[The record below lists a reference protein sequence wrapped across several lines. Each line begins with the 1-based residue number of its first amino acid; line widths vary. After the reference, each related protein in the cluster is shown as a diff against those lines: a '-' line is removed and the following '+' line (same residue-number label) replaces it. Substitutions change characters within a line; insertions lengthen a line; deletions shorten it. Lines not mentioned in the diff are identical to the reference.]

1 MEMINNLRLIGIE
14 NLMFALGVITVVS
27 ILLIT
32 YFGKDFKETEKF

>member
-14 NLMFALGVITVVS
+14 NLMFALGVITVVT

-32 YFGKDFKETEKF
+32 CFEKDFEETE